1 MADRGL
7 LHRAD
12 CHASGTAEQ
21 YAAAVKGSATIYLC
35 AHHTN
40 THTAWFAGNGWQVV
54 LLNVKEPVP
63 A

>member
-1 MADRGL
+1 MADIGL

-21 YAAAVKGSATIYLC
+21 HSAAVKGAATIYLC
-35 AHHTN
+35 AHHSR
-40 THTAWFAGNGWQVV
+40 THSERLTSEGWLVV
-54 LLNVKEPVP
+54 SLDHMEAVP

>member
-1 MADRGL
+1 MADIGL
-7 LHRAD
+7 VRRAD

-21 YAAAVKGSATIYLC
+21 YAAAVKGSLTIYLC

-40 THTAWFAGNGWQVV
+40 AHSTALAANGWRVV